1 MQPYS
6 LDLRQ
11 RIVTAY
17 ENDEGSIREMADRFS
32 VSARTVSRYL
42 LLRRTTGG
50 LHPRPRRYGPRR
62 LLTVRNLR
70 VLRTMLREKND
81 QTDAEIAR
89 AFTEKTRVKV
99 SARTINR
106 TWQREGIS
114 RKKKERSA
122 PASRTGPIFS
132 ANDERFGSAGA
143 IMRHAECS
151 FSMSLAR
158 SEV

>member
-81 QTDAEIAR
+81 QADAEIAR

-106 TWQREGIS
+106 TWQRERIS
-114 RKKKERSA
+114 RKKKNVPRQRAGPARYSA
-122 PASRTGPIFS
+122 PTTSVS
-132 ANDERFGSAGA
+132 GA
-143 IMRHAECS
+143 QAPLCATPNALFR
-151 FSMSLAR
+151 
-158 SEV
+158 